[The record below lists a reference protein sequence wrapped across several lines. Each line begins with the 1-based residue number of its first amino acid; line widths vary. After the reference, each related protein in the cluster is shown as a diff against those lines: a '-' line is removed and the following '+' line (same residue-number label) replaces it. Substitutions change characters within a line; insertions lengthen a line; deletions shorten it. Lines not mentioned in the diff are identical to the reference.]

1 MTEMHGACSLAY
13 LVECSPVLLE
23 ELLARVF
30 ICVAA
35 GDQEVE
41 MGGVGPHA
49 DVHPM
54 PCLRPGRFRPAGLF
68 VAGQPQP
75 DADIS
80 VAKTALALA
89 VARAQA
95 AATFA

>member
-1 MTEMHGACSLAY
+1 M
-13 LVECSPVLLE
+13 LLE

-41 MGGVGPHA
+41 MRGVGPHA
-49 DVHPM
+49 DVHPVSH
-54 PCLRPGRFRPAGLF
+54 LRPGRFRPAGLF
-68 VAGQPQP
+68 VARQRQP
-75 DADIS
+75 DGDIS
-80 VAKTALALA
+80 VAKTAPALA
-89 VARAQA
+89 VVRAQA

>member
-1 MTEMHGACSLAY
+1 MHGACSLAY
-13 LVECSPVLLE
+13 LVECGPMLLE

-30 ICVAA
+30 VCVAA

-49 DVHPM
+49 DVHPVSR
-54 PCLRPGRFRPAGLF
+54 LGPGRFRPAGLF
-68 VAGQPQP
+68 VAGQRQP
-75 DADIS
+75 DGDIS
-80 VAKTALALA
+80 VAETAPALAA
-89 VARAQA
+89 ARAQA